1 MDRTFQRHMDEEL
14 NLRSFYLRLIKKIWI
29 IPLAALVGALL
40 CGGIYTL
47 VNVTFGPARS
57 YSTESKL
64 YIKFAYDEQAG
75 TLVDYYNAFTWN
87 SLMSTDDIL
96 PIAMENLQKAG
107 VSKEQISEQEI
118 IDSVKAEI
126 PSDVRLLLVTL
137 TNNSQK
143 DTDLI
148 TDAIDE
154 ALVNYGNTN
163 EAFDSIKLIGKTDS
177 ALVTYTDRTFVA
189 VIFGAVLFAV
199 AAILV
204 LLLVDALDDAVYV
217 PEDCEKR
224 YKLPVLGVL
233 FEKDSKDAFF
243 KNELQAAYEKYIAGA
258 ERVVL
263 IASDSVKDAENSKK
277 DLDSLKKALG
287 SGFDSQLDKVTA
299 MEIPGN
305 VLDNYRK
312 IGASD
317 GVVLTVPAGKRCGSM
332 SEHIIA
338 QLKKHEC
345 PVLGIILVRAD
356 AGFLRRYYRIK

>member
-1 MDRTFQRHMDEEL
+1 MDRNANRHMDEEL
-14 NLRSFYLRLIKKIWI
+14 NLRSFYLRLIRKIWI
-29 IPLAALVGALL
+29 IPLAAVIGALIA
-40 CGGIYTL
+40 GGIYTL
-47 VNVTFGPARS
+47 VTVTFGPQKS

-75 TLVDYYNAFTWN
+75 TQVDFYNAFTWN
-87 SLMSTDDIL
+87 LFISSDDIL
-96 PIAMENLQKAG
+96 PEAMSNLEKAG
-107 VSKEQISEQEI
+107 VSKDQISEQMV

-126 PSDVRLLLVTL
+126 PSDVRLLLVTV
-137 TNNSQK
+137 TNNSQEY
-143 DTDLI
+143 TNLI
-148 TDAIDE
+148 TDAIDK
-154 ALVNYGNTN
+154 ALVTYGETN
-163 EAFDSIKLIGKTDS
+163 DAFDSIRFIGRTES
-177 ALVTYTDRTFVA
+177 ALVTYTDRTLIA
-189 VIFGAVLFAV
+189 VIFGAVLFTV
-199 AAILV
+199 VSILV
-204 LLLVDALDDAVYV
+204 LLLVDALDDSVYV

-243 KNELQAAYEKYIAGA
+243 KNELQAAYEKYISGA

-277 DLDSLKKALG
+277 DLDILKKTLG
-287 SGFDSQLDKVTA
+287 SGLDSQLDKVTA

-317 GVVLTVPAGKRCGSM
+317 GVILTVPAGKRCGSM